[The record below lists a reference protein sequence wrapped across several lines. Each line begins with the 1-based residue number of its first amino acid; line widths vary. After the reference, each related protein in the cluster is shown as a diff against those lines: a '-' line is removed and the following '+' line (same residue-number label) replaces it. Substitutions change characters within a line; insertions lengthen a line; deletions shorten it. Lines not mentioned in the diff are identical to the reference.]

1 MSAATMQASRPVIP
15 ENKTKKVSPS
25 LIAVYVL
32 LIVLAVVWLLPV
44 IYTVTTS
51 FKSVAEFT
59 SNAFNFLP
67 AKWVL
72 DNYVTL
78 VEASASYPVLNWLG
92 NSLIISTVFAVLSV
106 AIVALAGFGYS
117 RLNFKYRQHDS
128 AVPHHRVLGLGQH
141 LLGLHRAGS
150 GQCGEHL
157 LGAQLHEGHPEGTG

>member
-67 AKWVL
+67 ASGCW
-72 DNYVTL
+72 
-78 VEASASYPVLNWLG
+78 
-92 NSLIISTVFAVLSV
+92 IIM
-106 AIVALAGFGYS
+106 
-117 RLNFKYRQHDS
+117 
-128 AVPHHRVLGLGQH
+128 
-141 LLGLHRAGS
+141 
-150 GQCGEHL
+150 
-157 LGAQLHEGHPEGTG
+157 

>member
-1 MSAATMQASRPVIP
+1 MSAATTVNVASAAIP

-25 LIAVYVL
+25 LIAVYV
-32 LIVLAVVWLLPV
+32 VRGVPAVVWLLPV

-72 DNYVTL
+72 DNYMTL
-78 VEASASYPVLNWLG
+78 IEASASYPVLNWLG

-106 AIVALAGFGYS
+106 
-117 RLNFKYRQHDS
+117 
-128 AVPHHRVLGLGQH
+128 
-141 LLGLHRAGS
+141 
-150 GQCGEHL
+150 
-157 LGAQLHEGHPEGTG
+157 